1 MFLFSLISFFTLAM
15 VAYFIINEVMK
26 DRDKD

>member
-1 MFLFSLISFFTLAM
+1 MFLFSIISFFTLAM